1 MIGPDIPIISVHQ
14 IPTYEEVL
22 QFAYQ
27 IYQKAKDQDQTLN
40 DCQSI
45 IQQIK
50 QNNDILSAENTVW
63 HESFYEMQDSHT
75 DLENKRIE
83 LDQAVKDRDETISQL
98 RNENQR
104 LRDKIR
110 SYTNGENNGRDT
122 QRPANPTT
130 RTDSTTPGADHS
142 ETTELHP
149 TAEKELRNS
158 RTGPSMAERGPQEEG
173 QDHSR
178 AVRAVSED
186 VSRSTEA
193 ARETCTDGADY
204 QHTEKSPTEDTRGLC
219 TIDHITELK
228 ETISNQEQIIQRN
241 NKEHQAETN
250 RLEARIQAD
259 WQWRE
264 RERRL
269 FANPDLDPS
278 DKLLLWADLD
288 FIETSK
294 MSPTEPTVLWIEG
307 ISQSIGLST
316 TTIHTHHQTLQKKCH
331 CLTIHSEKK
340 LEDKAKGDIRT
351 YTTLTLDKIVST
363 NPEDIHKDGGK
374 KWGGARKKNCP
385 KCGSENVDQFSVLY
399 CRDCQKAAW
408 YGTAGLRKD
417 ADMMA
422 ATEAIVREY
431 QEQQSSNPHEREE
444 TRTKQVAFSPVEPKT
459 RTKQVA
465 FASQEDKEPIIL
477 DNRCKNQSDQAETHA
492 VETPNLVAV
501 AVENQ
506 ENELEVAG
514 YVLPTASS
522 SSCMKNPA
530 TCTCCESIDMDYAP
544 IHRCYNCGT
553 SNYEWN
559 HMRRRWLCGWC
570 GATPAF

>member
-1 MIGPDIPIISVHQ
+1 MIGPDIPIITVHQ
-14 IPTYEEVL
+14 TPTYQEVL

-27 IYQKAKDQDQTLN
+27 IYQENKEYRAANQEQEETLRM
-40 DCQSI
+40 CQST
-45 IQQIK
+45 IQQQKDEIGNLHLQVNCHIAAFSELEDQCIK
-50 QNNDILSAENTVW
+50 LEAENKELRTRAIG
-63 HESFYEMQDSHT
+63 
-75 DLENKRIE
+75 NA
-83 LDQAVKDRDETISQL
+83 LDQATEWVIDAANRDAENFVLKQQVAERDETIAQL
-98 RNENQR
+98 RNRHIPGN
-104 LRDKIR
+104 
-110 SYTNGENNGRDT
+110 T
-122 QRPANPTT
+122 Q
-130 RTDSTTPGADHS
+130 
-142 ETTELHP
+142 EI
-149 TAEKELRNS
+149 
-158 RTGPSMAERGPQEEG
+158 AER
-173 QDHSR
+173 D
-178 AVRAVSED
+178 
-186 VSRSTEA
+186 
-193 ARETCTDGADY
+193 
-204 QHTEKSPTEDTRGLC
+204 
-219 TIDHITELK
+219 

-385 KCGSENVDQFSVLY
+385 KCGSENVDQFSILY
-399 CRDCQKAAW
+399 CRDCQNAAW

-417 ADMMA
+417 ADMMV

-431 QEQQSSNPHEREE
+431 QEKQQASNQHNHEE
-444 TRTKQVAFSPVEPKT
+444 TCTKQVAFSTIKPET

-477 DNRCKNQSDQAETHA
+477 DNHRKNQSDQAETHA
-492 VETPNLVAV
+492 VETLDLVAV

-506 ENELEVAG
+506 ENELEAVG
-514 YVLPTASS
+514 YSLPTAAS
-522 SSCMKNPA
+522 SSCMRNPA
-530 TCTCCESIDMDYAP
+530 TCACCEGIDMDYPP
-544 IHRCYNCGT
+544 IHRCYNCGA

-559 HMRRRWLCGWC
+559 HMRRRWLCSWC